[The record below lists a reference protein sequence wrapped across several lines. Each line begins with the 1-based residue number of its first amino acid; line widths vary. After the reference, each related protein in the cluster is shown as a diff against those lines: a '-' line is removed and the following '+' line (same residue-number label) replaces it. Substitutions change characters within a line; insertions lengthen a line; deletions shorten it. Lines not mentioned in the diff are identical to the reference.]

1 MHKQHFYYSICF
13 KNNVILKD
21 STELKIVST
30 VGKRS
35 LPPWWST
42 YLWIVIINLELSLDC
57 VNGFVVQSL
66 SRLTLCNPMGCSTPR
81 SPVLHY
87 LLEFVQI
94 HVHWAGDPMQPPCP
108 LFSPSPSAFNLPQH
122 QGLFQWIG
130 SSPQVVLHI
139 RSLA

>member
-66 SRLTLCNPMGCSTPR
+66 SRLTLCNPMGCSTPGFH
-81 SPVLHY
+81 VLHF
-87 LLEFVQI
+87 LPEFSQNS
-94 HVHWAGDPMQPPCP
+94 CP
-108 LFSPSPSAFNLPQH
+108 LSWWSHATTLSSVFPFSFCLQSSPASGSFPMNW
-122 QGLFQWIG
+122 LFASGG
-130 SSPQVVLHI
+130 SSH
-139 RSLA
+139 